1 MPPLDERAFILLGA
15 LLLDALIGDPDWL
28 WRRLPHPVA
37 LIGRLVAFLDTELN
51 RPALVDPVRRLA
63 GVVALAIL
71 LSVAGGVALGIS
83 LLLLSLPLGGAFEAI
98 VAAVFLAGRS
108 LYDHVRAVADAL
120 TADGLE
126 GGRAAVA
133 RIVGRDPATLDEAGV
148 CRAAIESCAESFAD
162 GIVAPAF
169 WYLVGGL
176 PALIV
181 YKAINTADSMIGYRN
196 ETHGA
201 FGWAAARLDDLVNLI
216 PARLSGLLVATAAAL
231 SGRGALRSLKVMWQ
245 DAGKHTSPNA
255 GWPEAAMAGA
265 LDLALAGPRVYEGRT
280 VPGPWLHAEGR
291 RDANIAD
298 IYGALRLLIASSAV
312 QAGAV
317 AAVFWLAL

>member
-37 LIGRLVAFLDTELN
+37 LMGRFIAFLDKELN

-63 GVVALAIL
+63 GAVALAIL
-71 LSVAGGVALGIS
+71 LSVAGGIAIGTG
-83 LLLLSLPLGGAFEAI
+83 LLLWTFPLGGAFEAI
-98 VAAVFLAGRS
+98 VVAVFLAGRS
-108 LYDHVRAVADAL
+108 LYDHVSAVANAL
-120 TADGLE
+120 AADGLD

-169 WYLVGGL
+169 WYLIGGL

-196 ETHGA
+196 ETYSA
-201 FGWAAARLDDLVNLI
+201 FGWAAARLDDLVNWI
-216 PARLSGLLVATAAAL
+216 PARLTGVLLVASAAL
-231 SGRGALRSLKVMWQ
+231 SGRSASLSFKVMWQ
-245 DAGKHTSPNA
+245 DARKHTSPNA

-265 LDLALAGPRVYEGRT
+265 LGIALAGPRVYEGQT
-280 VPGPWLHAEGR
+280 VEGAWLHADGR
-291 RDANIAD
+291 RNADAAD
-298 IYGALRLLIASSAV
+298 IRGALRLLVVGSAV

-317 AAVFWLAL
+317 AALFMLAL